1 MKKEENKTIYVDIE
15 NVLCGNE
22 SEKLK
27 LSGLDQK
34 TLNRD
39 SLKNSLIIE
48 FKLDKLYNKNMLDII
63 LKMNDIDLKNLD
75 WFFQV
80 KEIEGYYIYIIKTN
94 YNDNYTYK
102 LYNLVHDDS
111 KKLKNKYSKR
121 IYNEKAIASLNQLVK
136 YINKGNSILPK
147 NDFNISSLLKK
158 INPKIN
164 KTTDNINIT
173 KLSWLK
179 KDKGLSI
186 VEDIK
191 RKEIENYLVIDNN
204 DSDIYNI
211 FNDKYIKVDSGILN
225 NKNSEDN
232 KVKELKK
239 YGN

>member
-1 MKKEENKTIYVDIE
+1 MKKVEENKIIYVDIE
-15 NVLCGNE
+15 QVLCGNE

-80 KEIEGYYIYIIKTN
+80 KEIDGDYIYIIKTN

-111 KKLKNKYSKR
+111 KKLRNKYSKR
-121 IYNEKAIASLNQLVK
+121 IYNEKAITSLNQLLKPGDNLVITDR
-136 YINKGNSILPK
+136 YCNNLEEVCL
-147 NDFNISSLLKK
+147 SLKDQGLKS
-158 INPKIN
+158 
-164 KTTDNINIT
+164 DNINIT

-191 RKEIENYLVIDNN
+191 RKGIENYLVIDNN